1 MNRSVTYLTTIG
13 IFFFIAMMLT
23 IVMNVIT
30 RAFDKPILGTQEA
43 VEMMMTVTGG
53 FALGYC
59 ALKQGHVVIRI
70 LIDHIS
76 PSFRKVFAIITS
88 ILGLAIWLLI
98 AWQSVEFGIEQFHID
113 ERTTIMEWPLY
124 PVRFIFAFGFFV
136 FSAVLLLDLFKLIK
150 SSPDDVSN

>member
-1 MNRSVTYLTTIG
+1 MNRSVTFLTTIG

-23 IVMNVIT
+23 IVLNVIT

-43 VEMMMTVTGG
+43 VSIMMTITGG

-70 LIDHIS
+70 LIDHLNS
-76 PSFRKVFAIITS
+76 PIRKVLAFIT
-88 ILGLAIWLLI
+88 ILLGLMTWLLM
-98 AWQSVEFGIEQFHID
+98 AWQNVEFGIEQFHMD

-124 PVRFIFAFGFFV
+124 PFRFIFAFGLFV
-136 FSAVLLLDLFKLIK
+136 FSAVLLLDFIKLIK